1 MTMPRITVSFTQDE
15 VANILAK
22 HLLSTMNAE
31 ILSVSSKVDNG
42 KLIST
47 EVEIAVKSM
56 KVSGPMTR

>member
-1 MTMPRITVSFTQDE
+1 MPRITVSFTQDE

-31 ILSVSSKVDNG
+31 ILSVSSKIDNG
-42 KLIST
+42 KLIAT